1 MCTMNLIKK
10 LFKSEN
16 DKLVEKYRLET
27 QKINSLEESI
37 SQLSDKELKSKTQ
50 ELKEKLAEGK
60 TLDDIS
66 HEAFAVVR
74 EASKRVSGERHYD
87 VQLIGGLTIHNGNIA
102 EMRTGEGKTLVA
114 TLPVYL
120 NALSG
125 KGVHVVTVNDY
136 LARRDAVWM
145 GQIYDFLG
153 LSVAVI
159 NQQSSFIYDPSHST
173 KEDDEERDEEGSFKI
188 VYDFLRPI
196 TRQEAYQA
204 DITYGTN
211 SEFGF
216 DYLRDNL
223 EVNPNMVRQ
232 RSHSYAVVDEI
243 DSILIDEAR
252 TPLII
257 SAPTSESEGLYK
269 QFAKIADTFV
279 AGEDY
284 EVDEKLRSVDIKD
297 SGIEKAEKALDMQ
310 NIYTEAGMK
319 YVHHLEKAVQAKA
332 MYHRDKE
339 YVVREGQIV
348 IVDEFTGRLQP
359 GRRWSDGLHQAI
371 EAKEGVQIGQESK
384 TFASITY
391 QNYFRLYD
399 KLAGMTG
406 TADTSS
412 EEFAKVYGLEV
423 VTIPTHKPIARID
436 GNDLIFQTQKGK
448 FTALA
453 REVKSRHEKG
463 QPVLIGTVSIEMN
476 EVLSEFLKKE
486 GIPHQVLNAKNH
498 EREGEIIAQAGE
510 RGAVTIA
517 TNMAGRGVDIKLGGI
532 PFSKEKAEEVKSLG
546 GLYVI
551 GTERHDA
558 RRIDN
563 QLRGRAGRQG
573 DPGETQFFVSMEDK
587 LMRVFASDG
596 VKNMMGRMGLKED
609 EPIQAKIISR
619 SLENAQSRIEGMN
632 FDARKA
638 VLEYDSVLNTQR
650 KSIYAKR
657 KRVLHGDREEI
668 DSFLKEIY
676 PAEAPFW
683 SIWEEKKSEIEERQ
697 IYGYMHRILLFHL
710 DRLWVEH
717 LETMDHARASVTLRS
732 VGQRDPIIEY
742 KKEGKRLFE
751 EMNSVLLS
759 RVQTTLEKLDMNQ
772 FVKKEEQFSQSVQ
785 KAKKAGV
792 NKESESA
799 PVQAISEDKPSRND
813 VVTIEKGGETQTLK
827 YKKAEALLEEGWTL
841 VR

>member
-1 MCTMNLIKK
+1 MHIMNILKK

-16 DKLVEKYRLET
+16 DKLLEKYQDDVVQVNKLEDT
-27 QKINSLEESI
+27 IQKLT
-37 SQLSDKELKSKTQ
+37 DDELRAKTQ
-50 ELKEKLAEGK
+50 SFKDSLAEGVA
-60 TLDDIS
+60 LDS
-66 HEAFAVVR
+66 LVHEAFAVVR

-87 VQLIGGLTIHNGNIA
+87 VQLIGGLAIHNGNIA

-114 TLPVYL
+114 TLPTYL
-120 NALSG
+120 NALNG

-145 GQIYDFLG
+145 GQIYAFLG

-159 NQQSSFIYDPSHST
+159 NQQASFIYDVEHAT
-173 KEDDEERDEEGSFKI
+173 KEDDTDRDTEGSYKV

-223 EVNPNMVRQ
+223 ETNPQLVRQ
-232 RSHSYAVVDEI
+232 RGHVYAVIDEI

-257 SAPTSESEGLYK
+257 SAPTSESEDIYK
-269 QFAKIADTFV
+269 QFTGIVQSFEPGIDF
-279 AGEDY
+279 
-284 EVDEKLRSVDIKD
+284 EVDEKNRSVNIKD
-297 SGIEKAEKALDMQ
+297 AGIEKAEKSLGMN

-332 MYHRDKE
+332 LYKRDKE
-339 YVVREGQIV
+339 YVVREGQVV

-359 GRRWSDGLHQAI
+359 GRRWSDGLHQAV
-371 EAKEGVQIGQESK
+371 EAKENVTIGQESR

-391 QNYFRLYD
+391 QNYFRLYE

-406 TADTSS
+406 TAITSV

-423 VTIPTHKPIARID
+423 ATIPTHREVARID
-436 GNDLIFQTQKGK
+436 SDDLIYQTQNGK
-448 FTALA
+448 FVALA
-453 REVKSRHEKG
+453 REVRERNKKG
-463 QPVLIGTVSIEMN
+463 QPVLIGTASIEMN
-476 EVLSEFLKKE
+476 EVLSKFLEQEK
-486 GIPHQVLNAKNH
+486 IPHQVLNAKNH
-498 EREGEIIAQAGE
+498 EREGEIIAQAG
-510 RGAVTIA
+510 GKGSVTIA
-517 TNMAGRGVDIKLGGI
+517 TNMAGRGVDIKLGGV
-532 PFSKEKAEEVKSLG
+532 PFNKEKAQEVKDLG

-558 RRIDN
+558 RRTDN

-587 LMRVFASDG
+587 LMRIFASDT
-596 VKNMMGRMGLKED
+596 VKGMMGKLGLKED
-609 EPIQAKIISR
+609 EPIQNKIISR

-638 VLEYDSVLNTQR
+638 ILEYDGVLNTQR
-650 KSIYAKR
+650 KSIYARR
-657 KRVLHGDREEI
+657 KAILNGKEEDI
-668 DSFLKEIY
+668 KITLEEMY
-676 PAEAPFW
+676 PEGSTFW
-683 SIWEEKKSEIEERQ
+683 NTWEEKIKDVDNATLC
-697 IYGYMHRILLFHL
+697 GYMHRILLHHL

-717 LETMDHARASVTLRS
+717 LETMEHARSSVTLRS

-742 KKEGKRLFE
+742 KKEGKRLFD
-751 EMNSVLLS
+751 EMKAVYLV
-759 RVQTTLEKLDMNQ
+759 RVEKTLAQLDINQ
-772 FVKKEEQFSQSVQ
+772 FTQKEEKFKESVT
-785 KAKKAGV
+785 KAKKAV
-792 NKESESA
+792 NAGEESRDGSIPQEA
-799 PVQAISEDKPSRND
+799 KIGRNEVITVEKDGKSE
-813 VVTIEKGGETQTLK
+813 TMK
-827 YKKAEALLEEGWTL
+827 YKKAEKLLNQGWTISKK
-841 VR
+841 